1 MNAETIIKTTAMLKM
16 MDEQIRLTLAQ
27 PIDVLKAF
35 GNLAASFN
43 MHAVSDLI
51 ETEIRKRETPA
62 DGRMP
67 TALIKIRKPTRG
79 ALILIK
85 NNGG

>member
-1 MNAETIIKTTAMLKM
+1 MNAETTVKTITLLKM
-16 MDEQIRLTLAQ
+16 MDEQIRLTLTQ
-27 PIDVLKAF
+27 PTDVLKAF
-35 GNLAASFN
+35 GHLATSFN
-43 MHAVSDLI
+43 LHAVSDLV
-51 ETEIRKRETPA
+51 ETEIRKRETPT

-67 TALIKIRKPTRG
+67 TALIKMRKPTRD